1 MLTLL
6 IEYLSKQ
13 KISQKAFKIKV
24 FLNNSKIPDILIFG
38 EKKKIRTKFVHFLR
52 DYTVSR
58 TATARSSSRGY
69 IWLYVCHVC
78 CTLEWPRRL
87 AIS

>member
-6 IEYLSKQ
+6 IGYLFKT
-13 KISQKAFKIKV
+13 KISQKPFKIKA
-24 FLNNSKIPDILIFG
+24 FLIFLKISENLIFG

-78 CTLEWPRRL
+78 CTLEWPRRR